1 MTLDPILTARYTTT
15 LRPSFLTTTEAEA
28 LLLEFQRELWG
39 ALGPSHVAAIARSV
53 IEASAVVLGSERD
66 EAFDWLVAYRREAS
80 PRVGQRVELHPATDH
95 WMRGDRYGVVTGVRE
110 DATVDVA
117 LDKSRRI
124 IRFRPEDILRV
135 VEVWDGVARNVATA
149 RVLRGEDD

>member
-1 MTLDPILTARYTTT
+1 MGGW
-15 LRPSFLTTTEAEA
+15 RPDD
-28 LLLEFQRELWG
+28 
-39 ALGPSHVAAIARSV
+39 ALGGAAALS
-53 IEASAVVLGSERD
+53 EAPMTP
-66 EAFDWLVAYRREAS
+66 

-110 DATVDVA
+110 DSTVDVA

-124 IRFRPEDILRV
+124 IRFRPDDILRV